1 MHFFLCPFFFSPF
14 LRVNCATVFCCPVFY
29 FYFNADV
36 NWLLGSTSQEVTALR
51 FYFPFFCNSF
61 SGQQDWAE
69 YIVVVVVSQKIPF
82 PSSYPYLLRTRLPG
96 AVHSCRLLIKHKTL
110 PPQVMEKRAPPQHPY
125 TFALRPWAVPNFSL
139 QSYCTQSLSTR
150 ETRA

>member
-110 PPQVMEKRAPPQHPY
+110 PPQVMEKRAPPNI
-125 TFALRPWAVPNFSL
+125 LILLLLDRE
-139 QSYCTQSLSTR
+139 QSLIFLCKVTAR
-150 ETRA
+150 KA